1 MRTETNPMT
10 RDTDTNEDSTG
21 EYRKR
26 MPDFPLNRNGESYSN
41 APEPTTDGGS
51 PSRRGFL
58 AASAAVGLGA
68 AGLASPA
75 GADEHDD
82 HDEDMDHDD
91 DDHDEEM
98 DHGGEDGGVDSLQEV
113 VDNPRAYY
121 VDIHTEAFPQG
132 DVRGQLEAEP
142 GTTEFSVTA
151 VPEQVPDEEGGGNPG
166 TRATFDFTI
175 DPEEE
180 VICFDICSNGVEPPY
195 MSGAFTSTHIHE
207 GEPGEVGPPRVVF
220 PNPNQ
225 RDDDPEGIRRS
236 VGCLPVEIAGMTGVE
251 E

>member
-1 MRTETNPMT
+1 
-10 RDTDTNEDSTG
+10 
-21 EYRKR
+21 
-26 MPDFPLNRNGESYSN
+26 MPDFPLNRNTGLQTETS
-41 APEPTTDGGS
+41 ATTNSGS
-51 PSRRGFL
+51 GQSRRGFL

-68 AGLASPA
+68 AGMVGQA

-82 HDEDMDHDD
+82 DD
-91 DDHDEEM
+91 DDHD
-98 DHGGEDGGVDSLQEV
+98 DHDIDDDDNGGEDGGVDSLQEV
-113 VDNPRAYY
+113 VDDPQAYY

-151 VPEQVPDEEGGGNPG
+151 VPEQVPDEEGGGNPDAS
-166 TRATFDFTI
+166 ATFEFTI
-175 DPEEE
+175 DPDEE